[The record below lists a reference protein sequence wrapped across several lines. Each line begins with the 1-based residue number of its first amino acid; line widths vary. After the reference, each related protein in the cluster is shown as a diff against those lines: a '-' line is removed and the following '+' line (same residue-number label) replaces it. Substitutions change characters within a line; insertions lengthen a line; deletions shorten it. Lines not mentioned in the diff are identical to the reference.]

1 VTDNISYIK
10 LEFRCKVCKNLQEKV
25 VERSEVI
32 ATKQNYLANPC
43 PSCKASDFDVTEKD
57 IVDYLEELTTMTGS
71 KLEVISGDTE
81 EGTQLTSVG
90 KIGAIL
96 RYKPN

>member
-1 VTDNISYIK
+1 M
-10 LEFRCKVCKNLQEKV
+10 FQ
-25 VERSEVI
+25 
-32 ATKQNYLANPC
+32 A
-43 PSCKASDFDVTEKD
+43 CKASDFDVTEKD